1 MSNELFTRG
10 RWCQFHGLYCE
21 EAKSV
26 HHTQWD
32 SSHDVSAIREDGS
45 RYHIAT
51 FRHAADAAFVEQLI
65 NDYQAGRLVRVE
77 Q

>member
-32 SSHDVSAIREDGS
+32 SSHDVSAILKDGS

-65 NDYQAGRLVRVE
+65 NDYQAGLLVRVE
-77 Q
+77 